1 MRLIAGLFTATFV
14 YFAVGFL
21 TGNGPKIELRS
32 GRKQQ
37 ISARQLWLQQ
47 AGVELSPVQFW
58 IVSLGVGFMAFL
70 LLILITGI
78 PMVAFVPAAGLAF
91 LPRFYFARQRSMR
104 LAEVQK
110 AWPDGLR
117 DLTAS
122 INAGMSLPRAIEA
135 LARKGPDPLR
145 AAFSRFALLSRTV
158 GVVPALEIIKEE
170 VADATS
176 DRVIEVL
183 ILAYERGGNI
193 VPEIL
198 NDLADAT
205 TQDLW
210 TVEEIQSEALE
221 QRLNARIVFVLPW
234 FVLVVLTMFQG
245 QYAAFYRSPL
255 GGVVILLGAGLS
267 LFGIWL
273 VGRLIA
279 EPTERRVLGGG
290 ATVQESES
298 V

>member
-1 MRLIAGLFTATFV
+1 MRLVAAAMSAVFV
-14 YFAVGFL
+14 YFAVGYL
-21 TGNGPKIELRS
+21 TGNGPKVEFRS
-32 GRKQQ
+32 GRQQ
-37 ISARQLWLQQ
+37 QTSARQLWLQQ
-47 AGVELSPVQFW
+47 AGVELSPAQFW
-58 IVSLGVGFMAFL
+58 MVSLGVGFLAFL
-70 LLILITGI
+70 LLLLITGI
-78 PMVAFVPAAGLAF
+78 PMVALVPAAALAF
-91 LPRFYFARQRSMR
+91 LPRIYFARQRAVR

-122 INAGMSLPRAIEA
+122 INAGMSLPRAIEG
-135 LARKGPDPLR
+135 LANKGPDPLR
-145 AAFSRFALLSRTV
+145 RAFERFSLLSRTV

-183 ILAYERGGNI
+183 ILAYDRGGNI

-198 NDLADAT
+198 GDLADAT

-210 TVEEIQSEALE
+210 TIEEIQSEALE
-221 QRLNARIVFVLPW
+221 QRINARIVFVLPW
-234 FVLVVLTMFQG
+234 FVLIVLTMFQG
-245 QYAAFYRSPL
+245 QYATFYRSTL
-255 GGVVILLGAGLS
+255 GGLVILVGAALS

-279 EPTERRVLGGG
+279 EPPERRVLGGA
-290 ATVQESES
+290 ATVQEGDR